1 MSPGDIVENDT
12 FQGQIDYDKYD
23 YSILG
28 SIDPDTHYFKN
39 QRNTIC
45 KNYTEESFNKTFDFQ
60 NNFSIYHVNIRST
73 PENLKQL
80 VYYIQGIKYKF
91 SVFAISETWLKTYND
106 TLYTIKGYSHECVN
120 RENRPGGGVSLYII
134 NNLTYRIRNNL
145 SMDLIDIDILFIEI
159 PKTNLNINTNVL
171 IGVCYRPPHV
181 SATDFIEKLDEIL
194 QKLQR
199 EKSIVYFCGDF
210 NFNTLMISPAE
221 NSNSNEFQNTFFAYG
236 YNPLIVDLP
245 TRVNKFTETC
255 TLIDNIN
262 TNYNNYLENCQ
273 SGILRTTFSD
283 HYSIVAISKFSS
295 ITKQTSFISRREFTE
310 KNKYR
315 LRKKLQLQS
324 WEYIYNTPSVDDAF
338 VFFHNQIRY
347 MFEECFPEKQFE
359 IKYSNRLPWITK
371 CLRNSIDHKNKLHA
385 TYNKNPSL
393 QNNINYTKYRN
404 NLTSILMGYSI
415 IVLSGVCDV
424 GSENHSKISGHM
436 TSGERE
442 SLIPVSA
449 GFWREL

>member
-1 MSPGDIVENDT
+1 MS
-12 FQGQIDYDKYD
+12 
-23 YSILG
+23 
-28 SIDPDTHYFKN
+28 
-39 QRNTIC
+39 
-45 KNYTEESFNKTFDFQ
+45 
-60 NNFSIYHVNIRST
+60 
-73 PENLKQL
+73 
-80 VYYIQGIKYKF
+80 
-91 SVFAISETWLKTYND
+91 
-106 TLYTIKGYSHECVN
+106 
-120 RENRPGGGVSLYII
+120 
-134 NNLTYRIRNNL
+134 
-145 SMDLIDIDILFIEI
+145 
-159 PKTNLNINTNVL
+159 NVL

-181 SATDFIEKLDEIL
+181 SATDFIEKLDELL

-255 TLIDNIN
+255 TLIDNIY

-324 WEYIYNTPSVDDAF
+324 WEYIYNTPSVDLD
-338 VFFHNQIRY
+338 
-347 MFEECFPEKQFE
+347 
-359 IKYSNRLPWITK
+359 
-371 CLRNSIDHKNKLHA
+371 
-385 TYNKNPSL
+385 
-393 QNNINYTKYRN
+393 
-404 NLTSILMGYSI
+404 
-415 IVLSGVCDV
+415 
-424 GSENHSKISGHM
+424 
-436 TSGERE
+436 
-442 SLIPVSA
+442 
-449 GFWREL
+449 

>member
-1 MSPGDIVENDT
+1 MMINMIIV
-12 FQGQIDYDKYD
+12 
-23 YSILG
+23 SLALLILILII
-28 SIDPDTHYFKN
+28 SKIREIQSAKIIPKN
-39 QRNTIC
+39 LLI
-45 KNYTEESFNKTFDFQ
+45 SLDFQ
-60 NNFSIYHVNIRST
+60 NHFSIYNVNIRST

-134 NNLTYRIRNNL
+134 NNLTYKIRNDL

-210 NFNTLMISPAE
+210 NFNTLMISPVE

-245 TRVNKFTETC
+245 TRVNKSTETC
-255 TLIDNIN
+255 TLIDNIY

-273 SGILRTTFSD
+273 SAILRTTFSD
-283 HYSIVAISKFSS
+283 HYSIVVISKFSS
-295 ITKQTSFISRREFTE
+295 ITKQTSFISRR
-310 KNKYR
+310 
-315 LRKKLQLQS
+315 
-324 WEYIYNTPSVDDAF
+324 
-338 VFFHNQIRY
+338 
-347 MFEECFPEKQFE
+347 
-359 IKYSNRLPWITK
+359 
-371 CLRNSIDHKNKLHA
+371 
-385 TYNKNPSL
+385 
-393 QNNINYTKYRN
+393 
-404 NLTSILMGYSI
+404 
-415 IVLSGVCDV
+415 
-424 GSENHSKISGHM
+424 
-436 TSGERE
+436 
-442 SLIPVSA
+442 
-449 GFWREL
+449 